1 MTTDTLSCIIILVAH
16 RGVEQLA
23 ARWAHNPKVGG
34 SSPPPATQADD
45 PFGSSAFF
53 DIRPYAAAF
62 LTDYRHAW
70 LSRTRTLFSL
80 HFSNKCGGRP
90 PRPTPAETVE
100 SCESFRQGRLS
111 RPSCSKSIKG
121 SPGPV
126 LVTRPVRESHSDEA
140 GVTMRTRNRACDKE
154 SRNSTGSRT
163 GSDPRPDTD
172 KPRTKKIPLEE
183 RNCTHFAVVFRKHQ
197 KQTVM
202 EKNNTCT
209 PCEQN
214 FRDEVDHLVDEVKG
228 YTKKDHEQK
237 KKEVDEAFG
246 KRKEQESGR

>member
-1 MTTDTLSCIIILVAH
+1 MLKI
-16 RGVEQLA
+16 
-23 ARWAHNPKVGG
+23 HN
-34 SSPPPATQADD
+34 S
-45 PFGSSAFF
+45 
-53 DIRPYAAAF
+53 
-62 LTDYRHAW
+62 
-70 LSRTRTLFSL
+70 
-80 HFSNKCGGRP
+80 
-90 PRPTPAETVE
+90 
-100 SCESFRQGRLS
+100 
-111 RPSCSKSIKG
+111 
-121 SPGPV
+121 GPV
-126 LVTRPVRESHSDEA
+126 LVTRPVRRSHADEA
-140 GVTMRTRNRACDKE
+140 RVTMRTRNRACDKE